1 MKTMLDLLESASE
14 KPIHEWSYEEMLAYE
29 IQRTDSEILKL
40 QRALRQAQ
48 DKSARLKQQ
57 MYCTLTRINSC
68 Q

>member
-1 MKTMLDLLESASE
+1 MTTMLDLLESASK
-14 KPIHEWSYEEMLAYE
+14 KPYHEWSYGEMLAYE

-48 DKSARLKQQ
+48 DKSAQLKKQ

>member
-1 MKTMLDLLESASE
+1 MTTMLDLLESASN
-14 KPIHEWSYEEMLAYE
+14 KPIHEWSYGEMLAYE
-29 IQRTDSEILKL
+29 IHRTDSEILKL

-48 DKSARLKQQ
+48 DKSAQLKKQ